1 MNSASQSEASSETAS
16 ARKLIAIV
24 HADIVGYSRHIN
36 RDDAGTLDRVRMI
49 RRDLI
54 DPELRKHGGR
64 LVNTAG
70 DALLIEFASI
80 TAAVQCA
87 VEVQRRVPEFD
98 GDLPPSER
106 IRFRIGINI
115 GDVLPEGTDIHGDG
129 VNVAARLQAT
139 CPVGGICVARSVRDH
154 VRQQLNLSF
163 EELGSLT
170 LKNIARPVEAFVL
183 RLDPGAAK
191 VESGEFGRDALP
203 ASARALWWRKRRLVP
218 IAAVLLVVLGVGG
231 WLASPAVLPTI
242 QPAKASLPDLSV
254 AHAPALSV
262 AVLPF
267 RNISDN
273 PEQEYLAD
281 GIAEDLAT
289 ELSHIRGFLVTAHR
303 SAFSYKGRSN
313 IDARQA
319 GNELGVRYLLEGSVR
334 KVGEVLR
341 VNAQLA
347 SCETGSEVWADRFDL
362 PIGTLAEGQDD
373 IIRRIAAALNVKMV
387 DVESARSARERPA
400 EATVFDLIL
409 RARSLSNQPPSRERY
424 AEASGLYEQA
434 LQLDPSSA
442 PAMLGVAT
450 VLINQ
455 SQGFLGQWAAADAL
469 ERART
474 LVSDARALEP
484 TSEGVLISAIRL
496 LDAEHRWE
504 DMIPAAERLI
514 QAFPNRVEG
523 YEYLGTAKRYTGR
536 ADEAVALYEKSIRLD
551 PRDPLLFNRYGFLG
565 FALVQLA
572 RWEEAT
578 VWFER
583 SLAANPEAVRPI
595 RSARYRLLAAAYAM
609 TERPNDAHRAVEE
622 ANKLWPF
629 GTVRQNF
636 PENPAST
643 VLMAQIR
650 KLNEAQRLAGLR
662 DHAEEDA
669 DFGVAADDKLHQDL
683 AGQTPTIVPGAAI
696 IKTAE
701 LVRFLAERKPIVIDT
716 ALYSWGRSL
725 SGAIGLKNAGLG
737 GNLSDSAQDHL
748 KAKMQELTKGDLTA
762 PIIAVGWNSE
772 RFDGRNLALRLVAL
786 GHTQVHWY
794 RGGREAWEV
803 NGLPESALA
812 MQDW

>member
-24 HADIVGYSRHIN
+24 HADIAGYSRHIG

-54 DPELRKHGGR
+54 DPELSKHGGR

-87 VEVQRRVPEFD
+87 VEVQRRMPEFD

-170 LKNIARPVEAFVL
+170 LKNIAQPVEAFVL
-183 RLDPGAAK
+183 RLDPSAAK
-191 VESGEFGRDALP
+191 VESGEFGRDVLP
-203 ASARALWWRKRRLVP
+203 AAARAPWWRKRRLVP
-218 IAAVLLVVLGVGG
+218 IAAAVLLVILGVGG
-231 WLASPAVLPTI
+231 WLASPAVLPMI

-313 IDARQA
+313 VDARQA

-362 PIGTLAEGQDD
+362 PVGTLAEGQDD

-387 DVESARSARERPA
+387 DVESARSARSDGQRHR
-400 EATVFDLIL
+400 VRSGL
-409 RARSLSNQPPSRERY
+409 ARSFAEQPAAQPRALCRGQRAVRASPSARSVVG
-424 AEASGLYEQA
+424 SGHA
-434 LQLDPSSA
+434 RRRDRPD
-442 PAMLGVAT
+442 
-450 VLINQ
+450 Q
-455 SQGFLGQWAAADAL
+455 SEPGLLGQWAAADA
-469 ERART
+469 
-474 LVSDARALEP
+474 
-484 TSEGVLISAIRL
+484 
-496 LDAEHRWE
+496 W
-504 DMIPAAERLI
+504 
-514 QAFPNRVEG
+514 N
-523 YEYLGTAKRYTGR
+523 
-536 ADEAVALYEKSIRLD
+536 
-551 PRDPLLFNRYGFLG
+551 
-565 FALVQLA
+565 
-572 RWEEAT
+572 
-578 VWFER
+578 
-583 SLAANPEAVRPI
+583 VR
-595 RSARYRLLAAAYAM
+595 
-609 TERPNDAHRAVEE
+609 E
-622 ANKLWPF
+622 
-629 GTVRQNF
+629 
-636 PENPAST
+636 
-643 VLMAQIR
+643 
-650 KLNEAQRLAGLR
+650 
-662 DHAEEDA
+662 
-669 DFGVAADDKLHQDL
+669 
-683 AGQTPTIVPGAAI
+683 
-696 IKTAE
+696 
-701 LVRFLAERKPIVIDT
+701 
-716 ALYSWGRSL
+716 
-725 SGAIGLKNAGLG
+725 
-737 GNLSDSAQDHL
+737 
-748 KAKMQELTKGDLTA
+748 
-762 PIIAVGWNSE
+762 
-772 RFDGRNLALRLVAL
+772 
-786 GHTQVHWY
+786 
-794 RGGREAWEV
+794 
-803 NGLPESALA
+803 GLPMRAPSNRLPREYS
-812 MQDW
+812 